1 MSMGR
6 NLVILGIWA
15 TGMGAWAWWKY
26 VRIDDNLSL
35 PGVET
40 HAANRKPPAPGV
52 DVTWKWTSESTWLV
66 DQVARDI
73 AEISLFASNPKAS
86 AEDLAS
92 LEVKVESVSNSDTS
106 YLVSASA
113 NRAKKDKCSTTLP
126 LGHHLWAPENFVPW
140 AQAVQKGWK
149 ITHQKG
155 KPSNPPAA
163 SGLELAKKLLEPTST
178 VLMGESNRL
187 SKELN
192 QAPLDAGLH
201 DQSALLAGA
210 LALREAA
217 GAFSDARP
225 ALCRMTAHL
234 ALAKCLAPQSTPER
248 ELAEAILLTLAC
260 RQVDA
265 LERIEKFPP
274 ELAAWQTA
282 SSSAIPAT
290 GAWWKSPAR
299 SPCWNVGS
307 MPGR

>member
-140 AQAVQKGWK
+140 AQAVQKDGRSPTRRANQA
-149 ITHQKG
+149 THQRQAAWNS
-155 KPSNPPAA
+155 PRSSWNPPA
-163 SGLELAKKLLEPTST
+163 P
-178 VLMGESNRL
+178 
-187 SKELN
+187 
-192 QAPLDAGLH
+192 
-201 DQSALLAGA
+201 
-210 LALREAA
+210 
-217 GAFSDARP
+217 F
-225 ALCRMTAHL
+225 
-234 ALAKCLAPQSTPER
+234 
-248 ELAEAILLTLAC
+248 
-260 RQVDA
+260 
-265 LERIEKFPP
+265 
-274 ELAAWQTA
+274 
-282 SSSAIPAT
+282 
-290 GAWWKSPAR
+290 
-299 SPCWNVGS
+299 
-307 MPGR
+307 